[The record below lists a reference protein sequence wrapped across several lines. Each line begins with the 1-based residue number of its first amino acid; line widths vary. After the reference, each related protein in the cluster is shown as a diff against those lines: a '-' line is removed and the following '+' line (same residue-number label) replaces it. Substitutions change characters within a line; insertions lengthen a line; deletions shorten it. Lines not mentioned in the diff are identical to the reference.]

1 MILRVKKVSICNKDC
16 EMSFLPQLYFLEFPL
31 FIIKL
36 IMNIYICTHKNT
48 LLRERNMID
57 R

>member
-16 EMSFLPQLYFLEFPL
+16 EMSFLQLYFLEFPL

-36 IMNIYICTHKNT
+36 IMNIYTCTHKT
-48 LLRERNMID
+48 HYLERET
-57 R
+57 